1 MRPPLTL
8 ISTECHPRGRTCVSD
23 CPTRARSSC
32 SQRCNSKFTV
42 ALRRWKPPRKTGVA
56 LCRLSRVCGSAM
68 DNSVA
73 FVLKDCA
80 TSRSGRSALQNVTFG
95 CVSVKSRKS
104 KSGDDLALLGPSL
117 MFHAF
122 CARFATHANSDRA
135 THEIRCASGSV
146 CNGSVGN
153 VTYTRHS
160 ASTRQSVGRFR
171 TFRGLA
177 LQSLQSLLGCGR
189 IHLAT
194 HKHGAR

>member
-1 MRPPLTL
+1 MARGGRSAPATCGQGFASFEFLAGVAALRPPLTL

-23 CPTRARSSC
+23 CATRARSSC
-32 SQRCNSKFTV
+32 SQSCNSKFTV

-56 LCRLSRVCGSAM
+56 LCRLSRLCGSVM

-95 CVSVKSRKS
+95 CVSVKSRKY
-104 KSGDDLALLGPSL
+104 KSGDNLALLGPSL

-153 VTYTRHS
+153 VTS
-160 ASTRQSVGRFR
+160 
-171 TFRGLA
+171 
-177 LQSLQSLLGCGR
+177 SL
-189 IHLAT
+189 
-194 HKHGAR
+194 